1 MGVDTAAPAP
11 PREEA
16 PDAYDQQAAHLDRE
30 ALPGEHGIVR
40 RAVLSREYPADP
52 GPVAEAE
59 FFEDPPEFTELPRR
73 RRMDHRT
80 RGILVAA
87 AAAAFVVNAGAM
99 WAYWK
104 VTVPSEGAAAVEMN
118 LRGRSSFDVPLQPGT
133 TGDLTVTVT
142 NTNDF
147 PVSVT
152 SLSAGTGKVIADD
165 EHRENGCQNPGVTFT
180 RPMFQVRWD
189 VTRNNVAAFTVRN
202 GLSMATDADPACRGA
217 VFTVP
222 VQIRGTADR

>member
-1 MGVDTAAPAP
+1 MRTTSRRLAPDRAAP
-11 PREEA
+11 
-16 PDAYDQQAAHLDRE
+16 
-30 ALPGEHGIVR
+30 PGEHGIVR
-40 RAVLSREYPADP
+40 RAVLSRESPADP
-52 GPVAEAE
+52 RPVAEADE
-59 FFEDPPEFTELPRR
+59 FDYPPEFIEPPRR
-73 RRMDHRT
+73 RRMEHRT

-87 AAAAFVVNAGAM
+87 AVAAAVVNAGAM

-104 VTVPSEGAAAVEMN
+104 VTVPSEGASGVEMN
-118 LRGRSSFDVPLQPGT
+118 LRGRSSFDVPLRPGT

-147 PVSVT
+147 PIGVT
-152 SLSAGTGKVIADD
+152 SLSAGTGNVVADD

-180 RPMFQVRWD
+180 QPTVAVRWD
-189 VTRNNVAAFTVRN
+189 VRRNNVAAFTVRG
-202 GLSMATDADPACRGA
+202 GLSMAADANPACRGA